1 MCPAARAF
9 YVATPAARRRHLTTR
24 GRQVVRLDGEVLD
37 RDGVPDSELT
47 GEAVLLASLDA
58 GRTGRMHDIV
68 ATLQAEQDAIIR
80 SDHRTRATQRLGIV
94 HEGPAPAV
102 PAAVTERR

>member
-1 MCPAARAF
+1 MR
-9 YVATPAARRRHLTTR
+9 RRRHLAAR
-24 GRQVVRLDGEVLD
+24 GRQVVRLDDEVLD

-47 GEAVLLASLDA
+47 GEAALLASLDA

-68 ATLQAEQDAIIR
+68 ATLQAEQDAIVR
-80 SDHRTRATQRLGIV
+80 SDRRTRATQRLGIV

-102 PAAVTERR
+102 PAAAVTERR